1 MLHMVAGIR
10 VGDDILSWEK
20 GERKQSKDTSEQL
33 FAQYLLIL
41 KEKVIATAEPL
52 LLK

>member
-1 MLHMVAGIR
+1 MFHMVEGIR

-33 FAQYLLIL
+33 FAQYSLLP
-41 KEKVIATAEPL
+41 KEKLQQLSLSP
-52 LLK
+52 